1 VRLSWGE
8 ASRRRSGGASGVG
21 GERHAAIEVRGG
33 VALGGRAQP
42 KLYGRGRA
50 LTLKVAAAVAAA
62 AAAAAGRVLDEQAA
76 EVEHRVGVALRRGL
90 GE

>member
-1 VRLSWGE
+1 
-8 ASRRRSGGASGVG
+8 VG
-21 GERHAAIEVRGG
+21 GERHAAVEVRGG

-42 KLYGRGRA
+42 KLYRRGRA
-50 LTLKVAAAVAAA
+50 LNLKVAAAAAA